1 MKIYK
6 VKFSDGYTKKTFI
19 IAATN
24 CGEALAMSKKAETGI
39 LLDGTIG
46 EYYCEM
52 WLKFTSGRK
61 TCKRFFPY
69 PAVQLRKTLVKNY

>member
-1 MKIYK
+1 MNEERICY
-6 VKFSDGYTKKTFI
+6 
-19 IAATN
+19 N
-24 CGEALAMSKKAETGI
+24 CQHCIENP
-39 LLDGTIG
+39 IG

-61 TCKRFFPY
+61 TCKRFSPC